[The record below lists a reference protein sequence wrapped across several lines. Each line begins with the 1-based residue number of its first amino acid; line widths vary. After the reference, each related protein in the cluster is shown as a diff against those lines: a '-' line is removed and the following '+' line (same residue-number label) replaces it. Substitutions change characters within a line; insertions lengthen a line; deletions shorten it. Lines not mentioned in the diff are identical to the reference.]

1 LEVSMIKSVTFISMV
16 VTTFV
21 LVLLAGVVY
30 AYQGFAASAPTST
43 PQATMNPQTVDLSL
57 NAQPQ
62 TNNSDISPQD
72 AASTAVNFSN
82 RKDLYSVE
90 LADFNGSQTY
100 KVTFSSGDTIY
111 VSLNG
116 QVVGSAPPTQA
127 QSVVVTPTTSPKPVV
142 IYQGQ
147 VKKRPTAGHGSSS
160 SGGGGGGGGGDHEG
174 GGD

>member
-1 LEVSMIKSVTFISMV
+1 MIKSVTFISMV

-30 AYQGFAASAPTST
+30 AYQGYAASAPS
-43 PQATMNPQTVDLSL
+43 PALQATSNPQIVDLSL
-57 NAQPQ
+57 NAQSQ
-62 TNNSDISPQD
+62 TNTSNISPQD
-72 AASTAVNFSN
+72 AASTAVKFSN
-82 RKDLYSVE
+82 RTDLYSVE

-116 QVVGSAPPTQA
+116 QVVGSAPPPQS
-127 QSVVVTPTTSPKPVV
+127 QSVVASPTIQSPPAV
-142 IYQGQ
+142 IYQGPI
-147 VKKRPTAGHGSSS
+147 KKRPTAGHGSSS
-160 SGGGGGGGGGDHEG
+160 GSSGGGEGGGGGHEG